1 MDLGDR
7 ESDSLTCSQLYVIN
21 DGARKG
27 SSQSVPRKKNVT
39 SFFSRYGESPHWI
52 RMSAFPSRETI
63 LK

>member
-1 MDLGDR
+1 
-7 ESDSLTCSQLYVIN
+7 LYVIN